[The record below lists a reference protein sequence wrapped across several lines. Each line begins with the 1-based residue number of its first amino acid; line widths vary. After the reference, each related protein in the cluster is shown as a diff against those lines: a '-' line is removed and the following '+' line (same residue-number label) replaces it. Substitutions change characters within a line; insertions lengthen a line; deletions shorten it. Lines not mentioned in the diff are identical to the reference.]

1 MQNMRNTK
9 PLLKADE
16 VLPGY
21 TAVNP
26 EKRFEREPSNVEPN
40 EEFHIDHEKE
50 RKLLLKFDVFP
61 RE

>member
-21 TAVNP
+21 TAVDP
-26 EKRFEREPSNVEPN
+26 EKRSERESSNVERN
-40 EEFHIDHEKE
+40 ERLYIDPEKE